1 MRVRNTVNLH
11 CIKMAHWT
19 IVGSKNKQANNP
31 ITLNKNILIRYKIYK
46 TSVKNTD
53 RPIKRKLIST
63 AISTLLPHKQIS
75 GSRKTSV
82 IRAKQK

>member
-1 MRVRNTVNLH
+1 MRVRNTANLH

-63 AISTLLPHKQIS
+63 LLPHKQIS